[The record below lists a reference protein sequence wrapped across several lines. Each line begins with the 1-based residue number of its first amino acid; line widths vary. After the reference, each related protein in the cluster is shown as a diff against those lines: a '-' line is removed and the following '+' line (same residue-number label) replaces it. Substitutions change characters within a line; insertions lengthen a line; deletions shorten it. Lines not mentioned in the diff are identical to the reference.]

1 MKLVVTADNMI
12 LFVSAIL
19 LFCIIFSRYLTRVGI
34 PVLVFFIFAGMF
46 LGSDGLGGVYFD
58 EAHLAGNIGNI
69 AICYIL
75 FAGGMA
81 TRWESIKEVLL
92 PGTLLATAGV
102 VITAVLVGAAAHFL
116 VGLTL
121 LEGLLLG
128 SVVSCTDAASVFSI
142 LRSNGLNLKGSL
154 APLLE
159 LESSA
164 NDPAAYMMTIS
175 VLALMLSPEKGTLAL
190 VKMLLLQGSVGLVM
204 GYVLGRVGSKIMERV
219 RLSSE
224 GLYPVVAVVIAAFIY
239 SSVQIMHGNGFLGI
253 YTAGIVMGN
262 RPMKEKRATVR
273 FFDGFSWLMQIT
285 AFLTLGLLVFPSQL
299 PSVMVPGL
307 IISAVLMFV
316 VRPLAVFP
324 ILHFFDYSFKGKLL
338 VSWVGFRGASSIVF
352 AVYALTEGVAAGS
365 TIFNLVFFISL
376 TSVIIQGSMLRP
388 IARFL
393 GQLDDDDKSLV
404 ARTFTDYADE
414 ISGALY
420 EMRVLSGS
428 SAVGMLV
435 KDLKFPQG
443 ARILIIQ
450 RENSGS
456 ITPSGVTMLQPGDKL
471 MVTADSAEILLPVK
485 ARLGLG

>member
-1 MKLVVTADNMI
+1 MVTADNMI

-19 LFCIIFSRYLTRVGI
+19 LFCIVFSRYLTRVGI

-46 LGSDGLGGVYFD
+46 LGSDGFGGVYFN
-58 EAHLAGNIGNI
+58 EAKLAGNIGNI

-92 PGTLLATAGV
+92 PGTLLATVGV

-116 VGLTL
+116 VGLTM

-142 LRSNGLNLKGSL
+142 LRSNGLNLKGKL

-164 NDPAAYMMTIS
+164 NDPAAYMLTIS
-175 VLALMLSPEKGTLAL
+175 VLAMMLHPEEGFAALA
-190 VKMLLLQGSVGLVM
+190 KMLLLQGSVGLAA
-204 GYVLGRVGSKIMERV
+204 GYFLGRVGSELMNRV
-219 RLSSE
+219 KLGSE

-239 SSVQIMHGNGFLGI
+239 SLVQLLHGNGFLGI
-253 YTAGIVMGN
+253 YTAGIIMGN

-285 AFLTLGLLVFPSQL
+285 AFLTLGLFVFPSQL

-324 ILHFFDYSFKGKLL
+324 LLHFFDYSFKGKLL
-338 VSWVGFRGASSIVF
+338 ISWVGFRGASSIVF
-352 AVYALTEGVAAGS
+352 AVYALTEGVTAGS

-388 IARFL
+388 FAKML
-393 GQLDDDDKSLV
+393 SQLDNDDRSLV

-420 EMRVLSGS
+420 EMRVVPGCKAIGL
-428 SAVGMLV
+428 MV
-435 KDLKFPQG
+435 KDLKFPSG
-443 ARILIIQ
+443 TRILIIQ
-450 RENSGS
+450 RECCGS
-456 ITPSGVTMLQPGDKL
+456 VTPSGVTTLLAHDIL
-471 MVTADSAEILLPVK
+471 MVTAEDPGLLIPVK
-485 ARLGLG
+485 KRLGLA